1 MREPDIEYVACGYFL
16 STIIWT
22 FGCSWGW
29 SKRWSFLKHDEER
42 ELCTGESVAKYIR
55 GTSPYNTQI
64 VALGVDTYLKMLL
77 ADNFVHT
84 DLHPGNIMIRPR
96 PLPGAAVEYGTAPAP
111 NLRAV
116 GKSLHA
122 PTQLWMNLT
131 LTGMA
136 LAQGSAIQDMSA
148 VSIYRCAKS
157 RCALDREQRCLTAQ
171 AHHSCLACRQRPGV
185 AVQAADGVA

>member
-1 MREPDIEYVACGYFL
+1 MLHVDAFCQLL
-16 STIIWT
+16 SGPLGIR
-22 FGCSWGW
+22 WGGA
-29 SKRWSFLKHDEER
+29 SDGILKKHDEER

-96 PLPGAAVEYGTAPAP
+96 PPPGAAVEYGTAPAP
-111 NLRAV
+111 NLGAV

-122 PTQLWMNLT
+122 PIQL
-131 LTGMA
+131 
-136 LAQGSAIQDMSA
+136 
-148 VSIYRCAKS
+148 
-157 RCALDREQRCLTAQ
+157 
-171 AHHSCLACRQRPGV
+171 
-185 AVQAADGVA
+185 